1 MPRRCEPRLAAFCAA
16 GLPEKARGL
25 EAADRACGTSASSGV
40 GGTPPP
46 TSFDHAVPLS
56 GGSGAGGGRG
66 GGGGGG
72 PAHGSGVVPVTEA
85 VGSDASQLSHA
96 AHVLVSEHQ
105 AGLPSLDTQASWSW
119 HSIDGLLVRVLLLAR
134 SGSSTKKRR
143 RSILDWP
150 RASRLRRGFS
160 AGTRRALLGR
170 LRLGALSRE
179 KSQIFVL
186 QSAHTV
192 PYITTTTMPT
202 RYGYRPSTHSSG
214 QKAWLANHDSHL
226 TFVSYHAT
234 HTLTHIYSITLHST
248 FRRSSP

>member
-16 GLPEKARGL
+16 GIPEKARGP

-72 PAHGSGVVPVTEA
+72 GPAHGSGVVPVTEA
-85 VGSDASQLSHA
+85 VGSDESQLSHA

-105 AGLPSLDTQASWSW
+105 AGLPRLDTQASWSW
-119 HSIDGLLVRVLLLAR
+119 HSTDGLLVRVLLLAR

-170 LRLGALSRE
+170 LRRSLPGGFSCYKAPTLYRILQPRPCPHGMGIDPPHTRQG
-179 KSQIFVL
+179 KRPGSQI
-186 QSAHTV
+186 
-192 PYITTTTMPT
+192 TTPT
-202 RYGYRPSTHSSG
+202 SP
-214 QKAWLANHDSHL
+214 
-226 TFVSYHAT
+226 SYHAT
-234 HTLTHIYSITLHST
+234 HTLTHIHSIRLHST